1 MMSGAASPPRVL
13 ASTTSHKREP
23 LIPAL
28 EVFSKLDL
36 RDIDLNLHQILE
48 EGVSVDTVKAAA
60 TANGL
65 RIWIVSGGWCDF
77 FHGPP
82 QSDGTDRSV
91 ARQVDIA
98 QRLGAAQLR
107 LFFGR
112 LKYDAYSAGLR
123 DTACQNLRRLSERH
137 PAMLFNFENHDGASL
152 HPEVCAEILKRV
164 GRPNIRMNFD
174 PINFERAGVPAGVAL
189 DKVRTFI
196 GHVHLKGLEHGE
208 FCEFG
213 VGDVDLAPVLQAL
226 ESYGYGGGFSVE
238 YEGPHD
244 GTLRLYQSVK
254 RAQSVVRS
262 IPPDPP
268 LVR

>member
-1 MMSGAASPPRVL
+1 MGATPPRVL

-23 LIPAL
+23 LLPAL
-28 EVFSKLDL
+28 EVFAKLGL
-36 RDIDLNLHQILE
+36 RDLDLNLHHILE
-48 EGVSVDTVKAAA
+48 EGVPVDAVKDAAR
-60 TANGL
+60 TNGL
-65 RIWIVSGGWCDF
+65 QIWIVSGGWCDF

-82 QSDGTDRSV
+82 QSDETDRSV

-98 QRLGAAQLR
+98 ERLGAAQLR

-112 LKYDAYSAGLR
+112 LTYDAYSPTLR
-123 DTACQNLRRLSERH
+123 DIACLNLWRLSERY
-137 PAMLFNFENHDGASL
+137 PNMLFNFENHDGASL
-152 HPEVCAEILKRV
+152 RPEVCAEILERV

-174 PINFERAGVPAGVAL
+174 PINFERAGVNCRTAL
-189 DKVRTFI
+189 EEVGAFV

-226 ESYGYGGGFSVE
+226 ESYGYRGGFSVE
-238 YEGPHD
+238 YEGRHD

-254 RAQSVVRS
+254 RAQAAIALCMRPSPR
-262 IPPDPP
+262 
-268 LVR
+268 